1 MSSTVNVDFIGV
13 VSLTDSG
20 FLEYKRLPITKL
32 FEEEM
37 QVLESMSNNENR
49 TVLDLQDYFQR
60 FFPKKYSP
68 QVYDYCA
75 PHGYNSSFINRAQYP
90 KIYTYDEYKS
100 KLQEA
105 EDRKIQS
112 FLSDCDVKHVSDLSI
127 SQKTDLESQI
137 SKVREIEKN
146 RLRVDFARSAS
157 RYVDAHRYYSDLKK
171 VKADDNNKMY
181 STENV
186 GWTTF
191 EYPISKDVLFFM
203 KSNFG
208 YGRSSYHF
216 INLSYKGIDILP
228 YSALVKYY
236 YVSMGE
242 FYRYTRQYR
251 PTHENWEIALD
262 FVVETAN
269 LAIRDEKEFVTKW
282 IANEIQEMI
291 DGLKIISEQPK
302 KSLKEI
308 LDNPKDTDKFLF
320 IRNAYDSDKQEYEA
334 FPEELSTIY
343 KAEKLSAA
351 LCLLEKLQVL
361 APIHSIAQDA
371 INKIKELNITFYP
384 HLKEHIALIE
394 KEIQRR
400 QNILEPKIEERD
412 RLKAK
417 GKHHFDKMAELIE
430 EERKKG
436 YYNSAVIRARYLSTH
451 PDFKELYEDL
461 EKRDEE
467 IQKDEYQISIRKNFV
482 QRLDDCKNMMARE
495 LELAA

>member
-251 PTHENWEIALD
+251 PTHEN
-262 FVVETAN
+262 
-269 LAIRDEKEFVTKW
+269 
-282 IANEIQEMI
+282 
-291 DGLKIISEQPK
+291 
-302 KSLKEI
+302 
-308 LDNPKDTDKFLF
+308 
-320 IRNAYDSDKQEYEA
+320 
-334 FPEELSTIY
+334 
-343 KAEKLSAA
+343 
-351 LCLLEKLQVL
+351 
-361 APIHSIAQDA
+361 
-371 INKIKELNITFYP
+371 
-384 HLKEHIALIE
+384 
-394 KEIQRR
+394 
-400 QNILEPKIEERD
+400 
-412 RLKAK
+412 
-417 GKHHFDKMAELIE
+417 
-430 EERKKG
+430 
-436 YYNSAVIRARYLSTH
+436 
-451 PDFKELYEDL
+451 
-461 EKRDEE
+461 
-467 IQKDEYQISIRKNFV
+467 
-482 QRLDDCKNMMARE
+482 
-495 LELAA
+495 